1 MKKTIAI
8 LLTFLPSV
16 ALAGQWVIC
25 DYSIKVKEITRSDL
39 RAKVITAVAKNSETC
54 LKQGAE
60 LSFKPETEDYQGHLP
75 RKAWPKAGQ
84 TAKLRYRELTGFC
97 KNDGD
102 TKPCTIVHYSII
114 KVRYK

>member
-39 RAKVITAVAKNSETC
+39 RAEVVTAAAKNPETC

-75 RKAWPKAGQ
+75 RKAWPKKGHV
-84 TAKLRYRELTGFC
+84 AKLRYRELSGIC
-97 KNDGD
+97 KNDGNPQ
-102 TKPCTIVHYSII
+102 PCTIVHYSII
-114 KVRYK
+114 KARHK